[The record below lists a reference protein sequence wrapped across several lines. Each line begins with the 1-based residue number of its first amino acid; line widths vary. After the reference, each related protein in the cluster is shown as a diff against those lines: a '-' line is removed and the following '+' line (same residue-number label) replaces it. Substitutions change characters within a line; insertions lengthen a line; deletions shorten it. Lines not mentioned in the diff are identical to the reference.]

1 MAIEQIEPKLNSTE
15 IFTNGAETPSSVE
28 NIPAVESVESN
39 QSSLERGSGVDPL
52 AKPLRKAEL
61 DGKIGYDS
69 KEVKRK
75 VLSSISPY
83 DADSWS
89 TLLESKEQGKE
100 INSL

>member
-39 QSSLERGSGVDPL
+39 QSSLERGSGIDPL
-52 AKPLRKAEL
+52 TNTLKKAEL
-61 DGKIGYDS
+61 DGRIGYDS
-69 KEVKRK
+69 KEVKK
-75 VLSSISPY
+75 KILSNISPY

-89 TLLESKEQGKE
+89 TLMTNKVQGEE

>member
-15 IFTNGAETPSSVE
+15 IFTNGAETPSLVE
-28 NIPAVESVESN
+28 NIPAVNRTESE
-39 QSSLERGSGVDPL
+39 QSSLERNSNQDPL
-52 AKPLRKAEL
+52 TNSLRKAEIE
-61 DGKIGYDS
+61 GKIGYDS